1 MIVPSWQKTFLDL
14 HEAQTPEELWIV
26 LLVPHGIRSSSAWD
40 EPYLLF
46 QRFHGEDPTGAPTTA
61 LLLCTDHRW
70 RNASHRLI
78 HELNESGL
86 LDEHALDQ
94 LATWFLAA
102 DLVVKVPRRLFAG
115 APVVFTRSVNSNA
128 TTTVELP
135 RRANAPASA
144 DRRRRGDVVSVGRIA
159 WPPLRRWASA
169 RQLRSATAGWRDLVA
184 IAEGLPS
191 RDAAM
196 TLAGMMDAADA
207 IPEGDRATAV
217 EVGLTSGSGIVRLAA
232 LPALAAIEGLDVAI
246 RRAAA
251 DPSEK
256 VRSWAEKATRPNQLA
271 PEEPA
276 ESGIDQPPRDVEP
289 PRHGDHPTL
298 F

>member
-1 MIVPSWQKTFLDL
+1 
-14 HEAQTPEELWIV
+14 
-26 LLVPHGIRSSSAWD
+26 
-40 EPYLLF
+40 LF
-46 QRFHGEDPTGAPTTA
+46 RRFHGEDPTNAPTTA

-70 RNASHRLI
+70 RNATHHLI
-78 HELNESGL
+78 HELDDSGL

-102 DLVVKVPRRLFAG
+102 NLVLKVPRRLFHG
-115 APVVFTRSVNSNA
+115 APVIITRSGSSDA
-128 TTTVELP
+128 TTIVELP
-135 RRANAPASA
+135 RPANGPA
-144 DRRRRGDVVSVGRIA
+144 DRRRGEDLVSVARST

-184 IAEGLPS
+184 IAKRLPS

-207 IPEGDRATAV
+207 IPEGDRVTAV

-232 LPALAAIEGLDVAI
+232 LPALAAIEGLDAAT

-251 DPSEK
+251 DPSDK

-271 PEEPA
+271 LEEPA
-276 ESGIDQPPRDVEP
+276 ISGIDQPPPDAQQLRS
-289 PRHGDHPTL
+289 GDQRTL